1 MKVRYSRSPILLYVH
16 KNSAFTLVE
25 VLLALSI
32 TAIGLIPLLHL
43 LVVSITM
50 EDSARCL
57 SQATLIGNAKLAEF
71 VGKGYP
77 EIGTDSGIV
86 ESEGSDVVFEWQVSV
101 TEVHDIELQ
110 DIDLSGLRKVAVAV
124 TLNEGQKEKQIFLST
139 YVSIDQTVTRT
150 SLEGMNTPLP
160 QDRTQRAI
168 PAGIRR

>member
-1 MKVRYSRSPILLYVH
+1 MRHSRNPILLYVH
-16 KNSAFTLVE
+16 KNRAFTLVE

-43 LVVSITM
+43 LVVSISLV
-50 EDSARCL
+50 DSARCL

-77 EIGTDSGIV
+77 EIGTDSGTV
-86 ESEGSDVVFEWQVSV
+86 ESESSDVIFEWQVSV
-101 TEVHDIELQ
+101 TDVHDIEIQ

-124 TLNEGQKEKQIFLST
+124 TLNEGQREKQISLST
-139 YVSIDQTVTRT
+139 YVFIDQTVTMT
-150 SLEGMNTPLP
+150 NLEGMSAPP
-160 QDRTQRAI
+160 SQDRTQRAA